1 MKCINCKKTE
11 EECGNFGGCYYVINN
26 NKKGSFICNDCLKMG
41 VLSKNIYNGNIK
53 KTNKL
58 TKKDK
63 EIYKFFYGSSI
74 LNLNEL

>member
-11 EECGNFGGCYYVINN
+11 EECGNFGGCFYTLNN
-26 NKKGSFICNDCLKMG
+26 NKRSSFICNECLKKG
-41 VLSKNIYNGNIK
+41 VLSRNDKGNIK

-63 EIYKFFYGSSI
+63 LNYKLFYGSF
-74 LNLNEL
+74 LNLNELK